1 MIGYRQLRRLG
12 LVEIQNSEL
21 VDSSSQGSL
30 ERSLKASKMS
40 DSSGSSRL
48 YSRYANQENEIYY
61 LNSEGK
67 IEVKNSRKG
76 DDGIKYVN
84 IGNDDAR
91 LKVRCYLPLAHSLHL
106 LAHSLTDVEGV
117 LLHSH

>member
-1 MIGYRQLRRLG
+1 
-12 LVEIQNSEL
+12 
-21 VDSSSQGSL
+21 
-30 ERSLKASKMS
+30 MS
-40 DSSGSSRL
+40 DSGGSSRL

-76 DDGIKYVN
+76 DDSIKYVN

-91 LKVRCYLPLAHSLHL
+91 LKVRGYLPLAHSLHL
-106 LAHSLTDVEGV
+106 LTHSLTDVEGV